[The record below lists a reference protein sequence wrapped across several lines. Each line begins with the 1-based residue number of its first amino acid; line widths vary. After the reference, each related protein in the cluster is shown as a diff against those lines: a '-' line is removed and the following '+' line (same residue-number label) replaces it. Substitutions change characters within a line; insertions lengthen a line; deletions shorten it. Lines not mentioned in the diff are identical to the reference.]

1 LSFSVAVAA
10 CFNGFIGVAE
20 VVVVVDVTATR
31 VTVDVVVEEV
41 VDGGIEV
48 FSVATTGL
56 ES

>member
-20 VVVVVDVTATR
+20 VVVVVDVTVTR